1 MAYTGSSV
9 AGGEGNATFH
19 ATSKY
24 DGLGKELEIFTVD
37 FVDDMSGQ
45 TAKGADQN
53 TGENCVRIYG
63 NIVCSGPLHNSDTEK
78 TYISEG
84 TDMFV
89 GSPATTGTGA
99 FTLTTTTDGSAVSTL
114 QTAIQA
120 LGTVDSIDLSSAT
133 ATASKLAILTA
144 AVVA

>member
-37 FVDDMSGQ
+37 FVDSMAGQ

-53 TGENCVRIYG
+53 TAENCIRQYG
-63 NIVCSGPLHNSDTEK
+63 NIVASGPLADNQK

-84 TDMFV
+84 TDMYV
-89 GSPATTGTGA
+89 GAPASSGGS
-99 FTLTTTTDGSAVSTL
+99 FTFTETSGGSSTATL
-114 QTAIQA
+114 QAA
-120 LGTVDSIDLSSAT
+120 LVATSGQNGSIT
-133 ATASKLAILTA
+133 ATNKTLVIAT
-144 AVVA
+144 

>member
-53 TGENCVRIYG
+53 SGENCIRIYG
-63 NIVCSGPLHNSDTEK
+63 NIVCAGPLHDSDTQK
-78 TYISEG
+78 TYITEG
-84 TDMFV
+84 TDMYV
-89 GSPATTGTGA
+89 GGPATAGTGA
-99 FTLTTTTDGSAVSTL
+99 FTFTETSGGASTGTL
-114 QTAIQA
+114 QAA
-120 LGTVDSIDLSSAT
+120 LVATSGQNSSIT
-133 ATASKLAILTA
+133 ATNKTLIIGT
-144 AVVA
+144 

>member
-1 MAYTGSSV
+1 MAYTAGSV

-37 FVDDMSGQ
+37 YVDDMSGQ

-63 NIVCSGPLHNSDTEK
+63 NIVAAGPLTDTNTQK
-78 TYISEG
+78 TYMTEG
-84 TDMFV
+84 TDNYV
-89 GSPATTGTGA
+89 GAPSTSGGSFTFTETTSG
-99 FTLTTTTDGSAVSTL
+99 GSLATL
-114 QTAIQA
+114 QTALRAVSGQNA
-120 LGTVDSIDLSSAT
+120 STT
-133 ATASKLAILTA
+133 ATHSQLGILTA

>member
-37 FVDDMSGQ
+37 YVDDMSGQ

-53 TGENCVRIYG
+53 SGENCIRIYG
-63 NIVCSGPLHNSDTEK
+63 NIVCAGPLHDSDTQK
-78 TYISEG
+78 TYITEG
-84 TDMFV
+84 TDMYV
-89 GSPATTGTGA
+89 GGPATAGTGA
-99 FTLTTTTDGSAVSTL
+99 FTFTEASGGSSTSVL
-114 QTAIQA
+114 QAA
-120 LGTVDSIDLSSAT
+120 LVATSGQNSSIT
-133 ATASKLAILTA
+133 ATKKTLIIGT
-144 AVVA
+144 